1 MSLSVGLQIILRLP
15 KALGPYS
22 VLPTKTPSILPSFI
36 NEAIFSKE
44 TGSVVKVF
52 SCDKSSLSQYS
63 LLNFEPKNTLSN
75 FTGVGNSP
83 NSLDLHIAA
92 PNAKPPSPIDG

>member
-1 MSLSVGLQIILRLP
+1 MILRLP
-15 KALGPYS
+15 NALGPYS
-22 VLPTKTPSILPSFI
+22 VLPTKTPTILPSLI

-63 LLNFEPKNTLSN
+63 LLNCEPKNTLSN
-75 FTGVGNSP
+75 FVGLGKSP
-83 NSLDLHIAA
+83 NSFALHIAA
-92 PNAKPPSPIDG
+92 PKANPPSPIDG